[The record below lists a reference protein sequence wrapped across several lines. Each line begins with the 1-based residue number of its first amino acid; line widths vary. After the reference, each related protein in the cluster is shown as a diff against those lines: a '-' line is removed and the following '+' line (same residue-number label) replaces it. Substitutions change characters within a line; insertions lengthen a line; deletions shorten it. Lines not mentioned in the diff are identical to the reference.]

1 MNPELFIQFRETV
14 NKWAVMSE
22 EYKNKSEVLRRRLV
36 NIALISRSSALYLQ
50 GKNPVLRVKLI

>member
-50 GKNPVLRVKLI
+50 GKKKQF